1 MEPVRRVRRLA
12 WIAIALAVVALP
24 LFFVPDGE
32 GYGHVAWSVAGALV
46 LHPAAFAGIGALV
59 KYRELDEAERANAR
73 VALVALPSV
82 VLGAIVVGLTWTAP

>member
-1 MEPVRRVRRLA
+1 MA
-12 WIAIALAVVALP
+12 WIAIVLAVVALP

-32 GYGHVAWSVAGALV
+32 GYGHVVWAVAGALV

-59 KYRELDEAERANAR
+59 KYRELDEAERAKAR

-82 VLGAIVVGLTWTAP
+82 LLGVILVGLTWTAP